1 MCVKQNICDVKQA
14 PESTADVE
22 RWFREE
28 VSKLW
33 PAGLGS
39 LTLRRSPCI
48 RERCH
53 ACQTGEQHP
62 SYVLYGRRNGRRFA
76 VYVADRLVPEVRK
89 AVENGRALQELLYEA
104 AQRYTRAL
112 KRGASS
118 R

>member
-1 MCVKQNICDVKQA
+1 MGTYKSVKR
-14 PESTADVE
+14 PSESVGDVE
-22 RWFREE
+22 QWFRDQ
-28 VSKLW
+28 VSRLW

-62 SYVLYGRRNGRRFA
+62 SYVLYGRRNGRRLA
-76 VYVADRLVPEVRK
+76 MYVPDRLVAEVRK
-89 AVENGRALQELLYEA
+89 AVENGRALQDLLYEA
-104 AQRYTRAL
+104 GQRYARAL
-112 KRGASS
+112 KRERAAS

>member
-1 MCVKQNICDVKQA
+1 MKRP
-14 PESTADVE
+14 PESVEDVG

-62 SYVLYGRRNGRRFA
+62 SYVLYGRRNGRRLA
-76 VYVADRLVPEVRK
+76 MYVPDRLVPAVKK

-104 AQRYTRAL
+104 GQRYARAL
-112 KRGASS
+112 KGERPG
-118 R
+118 RR

>member
-1 MCVKQNICDVKQA
+1 MKR
-14 PESTADVE
+14 PLESVEDVE
-22 RWFREE
+22 LWFREQ
-28 VSKLW
+28 VSRLW

-53 ACQTGEQHP
+53 ACETGEQHP
-62 SYVLYGRRNGRRFA
+62 SYVLYAKQNGRRLA
-76 VYVADRLVPEVRK
+76 LYIPDRLVPEVRK

-104 AQRYTRAL
+104 GQRYARAL
-112 KRGASS
+112 KRERTGS